1 MGQACRE
8 RDISVKWRPRAETVP
23 IEMAGAPMPGWSGAG
38 RARGRM
44 RMLGVAGLGLLPAFL
59 LAFCE
64 GSTAPVL
71 PTA

>member
-1 MGQACRE
+1 
-8 RDISVKWRPRAETVP
+8 
-23 IEMAGAPMPGWSGAG
+23 MPGWSGAG

-44 RMLGVAGLGLLPAFL
+44 RMLGVAGPGLLPAFL

-64 GSTAPVL
+64 GNNGLLP

>member
-1 MGQACRE
+1 
-8 RDISVKWRPRAETVP
+8 
-23 IEMAGAPMPGWSGAG
+23 MPGWSGAG

-44 RMLGVAGLGLLPAFL
+44 RMLGVAGPGLLPAFL

-64 GSTAPVL
+64 GNTAPVL